1 MTTRPPSLRRR
12 PAAPA
17 RRALVLCAALILAPA
32 VVHAFQI
39 GTPASEPCHERILL
53 GALDVLPPP
62 WSAADDADLEPLLAR
77 LTQRARDAGLPGDDA
92 SRAFVADLT
101 RRYGL
106 GHIEDPYRRAVVAAL
121 VLGVRGPD
129 TGGFAIVKLNELRVR
144 HIDDGRQGD
153 HALRR
158 STDDGPEGVRAAVA
172 NGRAAVERRIDAA
185 TDRWRR
191 GEGFARERWS
201 FALYGDV
208 AVRALG
214 PAVRLGE
221 AAHAVQDAYT
231 HTLRDDELRV
241 VTVLNFVDA
250 VLDRDRESRD
260 GLPHSDR
267 LDRCDPGDDF
277 DRLRIDAARAA
288 TAAVLAAADEGLSED
303 PSAADTALG
312 AALDSVFAL
321 RPGCSA
327 DNGYCGSAWLKPALS
342 EQTEPISIWVCSASP
357 GRGAGDAP
365 ALLAGLLLLGAL
377 GRRARGARRG

>member
-1 MTTRPPSLRRR
+1 MTTLSRGPSRRSR
-12 PAAPA
+12 L
-17 RRALVLCAALILAPA
+17 ALLLAAALACTPTLAS
-32 VVHAFQI
+32 AFHI

-62 WSAADDADLEPLLAR
+62 WSAADDADLEPLLAL
-77 LTQRARDAGLPGDDA
+77 LTERARDAGLPGDDA
-92 SRAFVADLT
+92 SRAFVADLS

-106 GHIEDPYRRAVVAAL
+106 GHIEDPHRRAVVAAL

-144 HIDDGRQGD
+144 HIDDGRQGN

-158 STDDGPEGVRAAVA
+158 STDDGTDGVRAAVA
-172 NGRAAVERRIDAA
+172 NAREAVERRIDEA
-185 TDRWRR
+185 TERWRR
-191 GEGFARERWS
+191 GEAFARERWS

-231 HTLRDDELRV
+231 HTLRDDDLRV

-267 LDRCDPGDDF
+267 LDRCDPNDDF
-277 DRLRIDAARAA
+277 DRLRMDAARRA
-288 TAAVLAAADEGLSED
+288 TAAVLAAAGRRLAG
-303 PSAADTALG
+303 PSPDAEATLAR
-312 AALDSVFAL
+312 ALDPVFAL
-321 RPGCSA
+321 RTGCSR
-327 DNGYCGSAWLKPALS
+327 DDGYCGSAWLKPALS
-342 EQTEPISIWVCSASP
+342 GQTEPISIWICAASP
-357 GRGAGDAP
+357 GRDGGDTP

-377 GRRARGARRG
+377 GRRLQRARRR